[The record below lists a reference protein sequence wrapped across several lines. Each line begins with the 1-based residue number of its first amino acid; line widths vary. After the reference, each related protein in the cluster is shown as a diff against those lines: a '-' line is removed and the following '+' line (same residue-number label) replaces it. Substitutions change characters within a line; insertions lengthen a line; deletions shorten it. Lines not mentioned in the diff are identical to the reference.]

1 MGGDYDQAI
10 LRQSRKL
17 YKVFLSLSA
26 MADLYTEGRIAVPL
40 PRAARNAILRLLRP
54 AEAALCRLIV
64 MVMHNMFARE
74 GRSAPS
80 WPEARLSHSK
90 LDQLA
95 RRMPSLP
102 AMRSLLGIQFLKPSR
117 RSSLLGP
124 RAVQSFDST
133 SAPFLMRR
141 LRNAAVPAP
150 RFPARHAPSASSK
163 QSPDDPVSARALF
176 KRLSALRHALQNL
189 PHQARRLA
197 RWQARLRFMA
207 KPLPRKL
214 MGIGALLE
222 KPPSRGKTGRPPDN
236 DIQAGPPAGRLE
248 FLRWKL
254 G

>member
-1 MGGDYDQAI
+1 
-10 LRQSRKL
+10 
-17 YKVFLSLSA
+17 
-26 MADLYTEGRIAVPL
+26 
-40 PRAARNAILRLLRP
+40 
-54 AEAALCRLIV
+54 
-64 MVMHNMFARE
+64 
-74 GRSAPS
+74 
-80 WPEARLSHSK
+80 
-90 LDQLA
+90 
-95 RRMPSLP
+95 
-102 AMRSLLGIQFLKPSR
+102 
-117 RSSLLGP
+117 
-124 RAVQSFDST
+124 VQSFDST

-150 RFPARHAPSASSK
+150 RFPARNAPSAYHK

-176 KRLSALRHALQNL
+176 QRLSALRHALQTL

-236 DIQAGPPAGRLE
+236 DTPSGPPAGRLE

>member
-1 MGGDYDQAI
+1 MGGDYDRAI

-40 PRAARNAILRLLRP
+40 PRATRNAILRLLRP

-74 GRSAPS
+74 GRAAPS
-80 WPEARLSHSK
+80 WPQAGFGQGRL
-90 LDQLA
+90 DALA
-95 RRMPSLP
+95 RRMPSFP
-102 AMRSLLGIQFLKPSR
+102 AGLSLLGLKFLKPSR

-124 RAVQSFDST
+124 RAVQSFDSA

-141 LRNAAVPAP
+141 LRNAAVPSP
-150 RFPARHAPSASSK
+150 RFPARHAQSACHK
-163 QSPDDPVSARALF
+163 QSPDEPVSARALF
-176 KRLSALRHALQNL
+176 KRLSALRHALQTL

-197 RWQARLRFMA
+197 RWQAQLRFMA

-222 KPPSRGKTGRPPDN
+222 KPPSRSKTRRPPAKD
-236 DIQAGPPAGRLE
+236 APASRPAGRLE
-248 FLRWKL
+248 FLRWKP

>member
-1 MGGDYDQAI
+1 MGGEYDRAI
-10 LRQSRKL
+10 LREERKL

-40 PRAARNAILRLLRP
+40 PRATRNAILRLLRP

-64 MVMHNMFARE
+64 LVMHKMFACE
-74 GRSAPS
+74 GRAAPS
-80 WPEARLSHSK
+80 WPQAGFGQGRL
-90 LDQLA
+90 DALA
-95 RRMPSLP
+95 RRMPSFP
-102 AMRSLLGIQFLKPSR
+102 AGRSLLGLKFLKPSR

-141 LRNAAVPAP
+141 LRNAGVPSP

-163 QSPDDPVSARALF
+163 QSPDEPVSARALF
-176 KRLSALRHALQNL
+176 KRLNALRHALQTL

-207 KPLPRKL
+207 KRLPRKL
-214 MGIGALLE
+214 TGIGALLE
-222 KPPSRGKTGRPPDN
+222 KPPSRGKSGHPPGN

-248 FLRWKL
+248 FLRWKP